1 VKIINDILAYCG
13 ISITEDILKYLLTAP
28 RFVLDDLNKDETI
41 KILKD
46 KIGSLEI
53 NTGSGIYIFST
64 VLCVKDVDSRNLYFI
79 SR

>member
-13 ISITEDILKYLLTAP
+13 ITEDILKSLLTAP

-46 KIGSLEI
+46 KIGSP
-53 NTGSGIYIFST
+53 
-64 VLCVKDVDSRNLYFI
+64 
-79 SR
+79 

>member
-13 ISITEDILKYLLTAP
+13 ISITEDILKSLLTAP

-46 KIGSLEI
+46 KIGSP
-53 NTGSGIYIFST
+53 
-64 VLCVKDVDSRNLYFI
+64 
-79 SR
+79 